1 MLLYRNLPEKSCV
14 VREICEI
21 DGLAG
26 TRRNQYFASVPKRQK
41 LEAANRCKKQ
51 KLPQKPEIIAKSQK
65 LPQKPEPEAKNQNPK
80 QKTRTHLKPTSNK
93 KQFTKLPPGCILK
106 Y

>member
-1 MLLYRNLPEKSCV
+1 MLLYRNLHEKSCV

-26 TRRNQYFASVPKRQK
+26 TRGNQYFASVPKRQK

-51 KLPQKPEIIAKSQK
+51 KLPQKPEIIAKT
-65 LPQKPEPEAKNQNPK
+65 QKPPQNPEIITK
-80 QKTRTHLKPTSNK
+80 SKNPPQSQTPSPTSNK

>member
-26 TRRNQYFASVPKRQK
+26 TRGNQYFASVPKRQK

-65 LPQKPEPEAKNQNPK
+65 LPQKPETVTKSQKPLQKPEPEAKNQNPP
-80 QKTRTHLKPTSNK
+80 QTHQQQET
-93 KQFTKLPPGCILK
+93 IH
-106 Y
+106 

>member
-26 TRRNQYFASVPKRQK
+26 TRGNQYFASVPKRQI
-41 LEAANRCKKQ
+41 LEATNRCKKQ

-65 LPQKPEPEAKNQNPK
+65 LPQNQNPK